1 MNPTIEKIISM
12 LFEDIIETE
21 ETHALHDEILNNCQE
36 RYQDMIARGVSED
49 EAIHAVMESLTG
61 MDEVLAQYPRKTHED
76 EEGSSF
82 CFDPAR
88 SPVRLVDIHLVS
100 EDVSLS
106 PSADGL
112 VHIVCDEPGHIRVS
126 HENGV
131 LRVERG
137 KARAVPEAGGR
148 DWLPR
153 LFQSLAN
160 QIQLGMGGDVRV
172 QLPPDLCPELKV
184 CAASGDISA
193 QDLRFSSLRADTT
206 SGDLDFDDVMVD
218 GDTHLG
224 SSSGDVSWDGVC
236 ALLKANSLSGDIH
249 AQGRL
254 EQAALTTTSGDVD
267 IVLTGDALK
276 SLSARTTSGDVS
288 LSLHGDIPVRL
299 RCHTVSGDVRQRI
312 VTTPD
317 ASATV
322 ELSSVSGDIT
332 VH

>member
-1 MNPTIEKIISM
+1 MNPTIEKIITM

-21 ETHALHDEILNNCQE
+21 ETRALHDEILNNCQE

-49 EAIHAVMESLTG
+49 EAIHAVMESLAG
-61 MDEVLAQYPRKTHED
+61 MDEVLAQYPRKTHEG

-88 SPVRLVDIHLVS
+88 SPMRLVDIHLVS

-112 VHIVCDEPGHIRVS
+112 IHIVCDEPGHIRVS

-137 KARAVPEAGGR
+137 KARAVPEEGGR
-148 DWLPR
+148 DWLSR
-153 LFQSLAN
+153 LIQSLSV
-160 QIQLGMGGDVRV
+160 QLGTGGDMCV

-193 QDLRFSSLRADTT
+193 QSLRFSSLRADTS
-206 SGDLDFDDVMVD
+206 SGDLQFVDLMVE
-218 GDTHLG
+218 GEAHLG
-224 SSSGDVSWDGVC
+224 SSSGDVDWDGDC
-236 ALLKANSLSGDIH
+236 ALLKATSFSGDIDVK
-249 AQGRL
+249 GRL

-267 IVLTGDALK
+267 IVFTGDALK

-288 LSLHGDIPVRL
+288 LSLPGGIPVRL

-312 VTTPD
+312 ANTPD

-332 VH
+332 VR

>member
-100 EDVSLS
+100 EDVRLS

-137 KARAVPEAGGR
+137 KARAVPRSGR
-148 DWLPR
+148 
-153 LFQSLAN
+153 QGLAVKAAPKP
-160 QIQLGMGGDVRV
+160 VRSNSAWHRRRRAR
-172 QLPPDLCPELKV
+172 
-184 CAASGDISA
+184 AASPGFVPGAEGMRRPPAISA
-193 QDLRFSSLRADTT
+193 RRISVFPP
-206 SGDLDFDDVMVD
+206 
-218 GDTHLG
+218 
-224 SSSGDVSWDGVC
+224 C
-236 ALLKANSLSGDIH
+236 
-249 AQGRL
+249 
-254 EQAALTTTSGDVD
+254 
-267 IVLTGDALK
+267 
-276 SLSARTTSGDVS
+276 ARTPPAAIWISMT
-288 LSLHGDIPVRL
+288 LW
-299 RCHTVSGDVRQRI
+299 
-312 VTTPD
+312 
-317 ASATV
+317 
-322 ELSSVSGDIT
+322 
-332 VH
+332 

>member
-112 VHIVCDEPGHIRVS
+112 VHIGP
-126 HENGV
+126 HEAFAQAQPRA
-131 LRVERG
+131 LRHRLT
-137 KARAVPEAGGR
+137 AG
-148 DWLPR
+148 
-153 LFQSLAN
+153 
-160 QIQLGMGGDVRV
+160 
-172 QLPPDLCPELKV
+172 E
-184 CAASGDISA
+184 
-193 QDLRFSSLRADTT
+193 
-206 SGDLDFDDVMVD
+206 
-218 GDTHLG
+218 
-224 SSSGDVSWDGVC
+224 
-236 ALLKANSLSGDIH
+236 
-249 AQGRL
+249 
-254 EQAALTTTSGDVD
+254 
-267 IVLTGDALK
+267 
-276 SLSARTTSGDVS
+276 
-288 LSLHGDIPVRL
+288 RL
-299 RCHTVSGDVRQRI
+299 RCHRRLPARAADG
-312 VTTPD
+312 
-317 ASATV
+317 
-322 ELSSVSGDIT
+322 E
-332 VH
+332 